1 MDWFYYYFLLF
12 FIFSIL
18 GWLAESISCSLIEK
32 KLVLNRGFFIGP
44 YCPIYGVGATC
55 LVLFILPYVEDS
67 FLVFTIS
74 AFGACVLEYVTSF
87 LMEKIFNA
95 RWWDYS
101 DKPFNLNGR
110 ICLETAFLFGFGGI
124 LITYGFLPLFD
135 FIYGNLSSLTI
146 MVLTIA
152 FLIIFGIDFIISTVI
167 ISRFKHTT
175 RIMQDNTNEITKAVR
190 QELEK
195 SHLFVGRLI
204 KAFPRL
210 RTNYGDTIIDNI
222 RSMIDRIE
230 DKITKQKKKVEIKLA
245 KLKRDEEIRREKNA
259 IRLAKLKYKKEKK
272 RIKGNDSSKI

>member
-55 LVLFILPYVEDS
+55 LVLFILPYVEDP
-67 FLVFTIS
+67 FLVFTFS

-146 MVLTIA
+146 MVLTIV
-152 FLIIFGIDFIISTVI
+152 FLTIFGIDFIISTVI

-222 RSMIDRIE
+222 RSIIDHIE
-230 DKITKQKKKVEIKLA
+230 DKIVKQKKKVEIKLA

-259 IRLAKLKYKKEKK
+259 IRLARLKYKKEKK
-272 RIKGNDSSKI
+272 KIKEKDSSKI